1 MNVVLNPANDFI
13 LIKDMSDIINFK
25 LIDKEF
31 NNLKFQNNQFN
42 RISINT
48 DFFDK
53 NTFKTTKNILGSECK
68 KYLNECFNIQ
78 NLYTDITL
86 TNSWGNITEPDQIH
100 HEHMHPF
107 SVVSGVIYLDDN
119 IDNLNL
125 NFVLTNKS
133 PQIPYFMDKDPT
145 AHISLKSLLE
155 MYNYNP
161 VEHNNLKNHLIL
173 FLSNLK
179 HHVTQTPLESSIPRR
194 SISFNTFWK
203 GVVGHASNPLNSIG
217 FKELAIVN
225 KHTLPELEL
234 QKRPKI

>member
-13 LIKDMSDIINFK
+13 LIKDMSDVINFK

-42 RISINT
+42 RISINV

-53 NTFKTTKNILGSECK
+53 NTLKTTKNILGSECK

-145 AHISLKSLLE
+145 AHISLKTLLE

-179 HHVTQTPLESSIPRR
+179 HHVTPTPVESSMVRR

-203 GVVGHASNPLNSIG
+203 GKVGRSDNPLNSIG
-217 FKELAIVN
+217 FKELSVDTVHIG
-225 KHTLPELEL
+225 TSPEL